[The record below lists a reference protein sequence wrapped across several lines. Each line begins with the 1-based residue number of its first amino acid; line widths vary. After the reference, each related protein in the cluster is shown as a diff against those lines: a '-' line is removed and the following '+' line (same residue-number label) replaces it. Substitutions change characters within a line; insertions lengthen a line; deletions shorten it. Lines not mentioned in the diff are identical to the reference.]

1 MRGLY
6 ILQHMIK
13 MKRVFAEMLR
23 LHSREYMFCHGSVL
37 EAIDSMDLTKRRY
50 NKKLLNEKKLD
61 FKVKQKKKKSWWY
74 FF

>member
-1 MRGLY
+1 
-6 ILQHMIK
+6 
-13 MKRVFAEMLR
+13 MLR